1 MGFLI
6 DDTRWR
12 SLAAAC
18 IAFTLFAA
26 CSSTSSESASGTQE
40 KAVEPPVPVAG
51 AGGAGPHVVDGKVP
65 AAVGGFPSVLILE
78 AKSAGDAPPP
88 PASPYMDQIQQT
100 FIPPVLMVRTGQPV
114 EFRNSDDVLHNV
126 RVREDATHSS
136 TFNVAI
142 PTGEKYV
149 FTFPRDGFYDVGCDI
164 HPGMAA
170 QVVASQ
176 SPYTAVADGEG
187 NFSIPNVPTG
197 TYKAVVYTG
206 TQKIERDV
214 TIASGQT
221 RLDVAP

>member
-1 MGFLI
+1 
-6 DDTRWR
+6 
-12 SLAAAC
+12 
-18 IAFTLFAA
+18 
-26 CSSTSSESASGTQE
+26 
-40 KAVEPPVPVAG
+40 
-51 AGGAGPHVVDGKVP
+51 
-65 AAVGGFPSVLILE
+65 
-78 AKSAGDAPPP
+78 
-88 PASPYMDQIQQT
+88 
-100 FIPPVLMVRTGQPV
+100 
-114 EFRNSDDVLHNV
+114 V

-136 TFNVAI
+136 AFNVAI

>member
-1 MGFLI
+1 M
-6 DDTRWR
+6 
-12 SLAAAC
+12 
-18 IAFTLFAA
+18 
-26 CSSTSSESASGTQE
+26 
-40 KAVEPPVPVAG
+40 
-51 AGGAGPHVVDGKVP
+51 P

-78 AKSAGDAPPP
+78 AKAAADVRAPS
-88 PASPYMDQIQQT
+88 ASPYMDQVGQT

-114 EFRNSDDVLHNV
+114 EFHNSDDVLHNV
-126 RVREDATHSS
+126 RVREDATRTS
-136 TFNVAI
+136 TFNVAV

-149 FTFPRDGFYDVGCDI
+149 FAFPRDGFYDVGCDI

-170 QVVASQ
+170 QIVASQ
-176 SPYTAVADGEG
+176 SPYTAVADAEG

-197 TYKAVVYTG
+197 AYKAVVYTG